1 MLDKLFKN
9 KLFTYIYTIVLFL
22 LAAVIVLKND
32 EINGTI
38 IFGYIASVA
47 LILSSRLTDAMLP
60 ALLLC
65 VFATR
70 CYNSANIFLEKIPF
84 FIPII
89 LAIIAHFIIYKRKLR
104 IGSSF
109 FGLCAVTLAVTLGG
123 LGTISASDYFA
134 GSALYYVFGL
144 GIGMVAFYLLVK
156 ANFTAESGTEVA
168 RIMYVV
174 GLFACFCVLRFYIA
188 DWELFIETKKFVNF
202 QSSNNL
208 ATFLMLAMPFPLFYA
223 SKRYVDILA
232 FLLIYICTVMT
243 GSRGGLLMGTVE
255 FIVILIAFA
264 IFDNTRVFNRF
275 FYIFIVIT
283 LVVAGLL
290 SLKKISAFCGFDL
303 GVGSDA
309 SIWECI
315 VSFKDYF
322 FRNDGNKSEARV
334 KLLDRMIVD
343 FKNNPLFGTGIGY
356 TGNSDIYNPKAGA
369 MNWYHMWFAQVIG
382 GLGITGILAYGYQL
396 VNRFIIF
403 FKNFNIF
410 NITLM
415 LSYFGLFIMSQVN
428 PGEFCPMPYAALA
441 VTLFIIMEKDN
452 DDIELCSLLQKTK
465 EKFIKKFRKNVS

>member
-1 MLDKLFKN
+1 
-9 KLFTYIYTIVLFL
+9 
-22 LAAVIVLKND
+22 
-32 EINGTI
+32 
-38 IFGYIASVA
+38 
-47 LILSSRLTDAMLP
+47 
-60 ALLLC
+60 
-65 VFATR
+65 
-70 CYNSANIFLEKIPF
+70 
-84 FIPII
+84 
-89 LAIIAHFIIYKRKLR
+89 
-104 IGSSF
+104 
-109 FGLCAVTLAVTLGG
+109 
-123 LGTISASDYFA
+123 
-134 GSALYYVFGL
+134 
-144 GIGMVAFYLLVK
+144 
-156 ANFTAESGTEVA
+156 
-168 RIMYVV
+168 
-174 GLFACFCVLRFYIA
+174 
-188 DWELFIETKKFVNF
+188 
-202 QSSNNL
+202 
-208 ATFLMLAMPFPLFYA
+208 MLAMPFPLFYA

-275 FYIFIVIT
+275 FYISIVIT

-465 EKFIKKFRKNVS
+465 EKFTKKFRKNVS